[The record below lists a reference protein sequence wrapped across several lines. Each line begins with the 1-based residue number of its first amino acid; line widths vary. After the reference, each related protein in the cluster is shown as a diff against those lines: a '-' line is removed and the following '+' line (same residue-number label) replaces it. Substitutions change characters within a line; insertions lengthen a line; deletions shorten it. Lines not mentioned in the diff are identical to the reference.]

1 MSITALTRKIQNL
14 RKLKIELKFH
24 KNPDIYFA
32 FYLISILKQGVQEL
46 QVFAFCVITAN
57 NKRTEPRLKRRCIG

>member
-1 MSITALTRKIQNL
+1 MTRKIQNL
-14 RKLKIELKFH
+14 SKLKIELKFH

-57 NKRTEPRLKRRCIG
+57 NKRTEPRLKRRCTG

>member
-1 MSITALTRKIQNL
+1 MTRKIQNL
-14 RKLKIELKFH
+14 SKLKIELKFH
-24 KNPDIYFA
+24 KSPDIYFA

-57 NKRTEPRLKRRCIG
+57 NKRTEPRLKRRCTG

>member
-14 RKLKIELKFH
+14 SKLKIELKFH

-57 NKRTEPRLKRRCIG
+57 NKRTEPRLKRRCTG

>member
-1 MSITALTRKIQNL
+1 MTRKIQNL

-24 KNPDIYFA
+24 ENPDIYFA

-46 QVFAFCVITAN
+46 QVFAFCVITVN
-57 NKRTEPRLKRRCIG
+57 DKRTEPRLIRKCTG